1 MRLSP
6 RSRRIAL
13 IAFIVALLIIL
24 AIGFFRAATHQEM
37 RPASD
42 PAVSDQPAVPASR

>member
-13 IAFIVALLIIL
+13 IVFIVALLVIL

-37 RPASD
+37 RPASTSSD
-42 PAVSDQPAVPASR
+42 PEQSAAAATR

>member
-6 RSRRIAL
+6 RSRRVAL
-13 IAFIVALLIIL
+13 IAFIVALLVIL
-24 AIGFFRAATHQEM
+24 AIGFFRAATHQEA

-42 PAVSDQPAVPASR
+42 PSALDQPAVSASR